1 MALKVFWTPAGI
13 TLDTIREKRLVDI
26 SDGDTPNIRMNV
38 RMLSIDTPEKAPT
51 GDIRNRAELQDLFQ
65 DTAGWIASGEA
76 PVRAALAAHLAPRL
90 AREDAVAAHL
100 AQGAEA
106 TAAHEALVEEKLRRP
121 SGTYRPLFVRV
132 ADERFDQYGRL
143 LAYVAPSYTAE
154 ERRAMT
160 LRERATF
167 NLLMVARGWAAS
179 FPIFPSVPG
188 EDDLPLL
195 QAEAK
200 EAAEGGL
207 GAWADP
213 LMLTGYEF
221 RMCERLAA
229 LRKAVRAGR
238 RVDAATWTGWVER
251 YCCDIETAE
260 IRAPQDYVRVAP
272 WNRLF
277 IWPADVRRAVAE
289 LNLTPAGDLAGA

>member
-1 MALKVFWTPAGI
+1 MALKIFWTPRGI
-13 TLDTIREKRLVDI
+13 TLDSIDEKRLVDI

-51 GDIRNRAELQDLFQ
+51 GTIRNRTELQELFE
-65 DTAGWIASGEA
+65 DVAAWIGSGDS
-76 PVRAALAAHLAPRL
+76 PVRPPLAGHLAARL
-90 AREDAVAAHL
+90 ARPDAVAAHL

-106 TAAHEALVEEKLRRP
+106 SAAHVRLAEERLRRP
-121 SGTYRPLFVRV
+121 SGSIRPLFVRV
-132 ADERFDQYGRL
+132 ADERFDRYGRL

-154 ERRAMT
+154 ERRSMT
-160 LRERATF
+160 RRERATF
-167 NLLMVARGWAAS
+167 NLLMVASGWAAS

-188 EDDLPLL
+188 EEDLPMLR
-195 QAEAK
+195 ADAK
-200 EAAEGGL
+200 AAAEGGL

-229 LRKAVRAGR
+229 LRKSVRAGR
-238 RVDAATWTGWVER
+238 RAEAGAWSGWIER
-251 YCCDIETAE
+251 YCCDITTAE
-260 IRAPQDYVRVAP
+260 IFAPQDYVRVRP
-272 WNRLF
+272 WDRLF

-289 LNLTPAGDLAGA
+289 LNLTPAGELAGA

>member
-1 MALKVFWTPAGI
+1 MPLKIFWTPVGI

-26 SDGDTPNIRMNV
+26 TDGDTPNIRMNV
-38 RMLSIDTPEKAPT
+38 RMLSIDTPEKNPT
-51 GDIRNRAELQDLFQ
+51 GEIRNRDELQALFQ
-65 DTAGWIASGEA
+65 DTAAWIDGGES
-76 PVRAALAAHLAPRL
+76 PVREALAGFLSPRL
-90 AREDAVAAHL
+90 ARPDAVAAHL

-106 TAAHEALVEEKLRRP
+106 TAFHEALAAEKLRRP
-121 SGTYRPLFVRV
+121 SGSMRPLFVRV

-154 ERRAMT
+154 ERRRMSR
-160 LRERATF
+160 RERATF
-167 NLLMVARGWAAS
+167 NLELVAAGWAAS

-188 EDDLPLL
+188 EDDLPML

-200 EAAEGGL
+200 AAAEGKR

-213 LMLTGYEF
+213 LALAGYEF
-221 RMCERLAA
+221 RMAERLAA

-238 RVDAATWTGWVER
+238 RVQAESWFGWIER
-251 YCCDIETAE
+251 YCCDIETALLYG
-260 IRAPQDYVRVAP
+260 PQDYVKVAP

-277 IWPADVRRAVAE
+277 IWPRDVRRAVAE
-289 LNLTPAGDLAGA
+289 LNLTPAGEIAGA